1 MCTNMW
7 IKGILYVAK
16 AVKVW
21 LFVRGRILKKGEDW
35 KKDDRYKAH

>member
-1 MCTNMW
+1 MW

-21 LFVRGRILKKGEDW
+21 LFVRGRILKGEDW
-35 KKDDRYKAH
+35 KKDDRYQAH